1 MMVNTHQYFLKRLR
15 RANNMKNVDL
25 LIIGG
30 GSAGMAA
37 AIQAKKEGIDD
48 ILIVE
53 RDEHLGGI
61 LNQCIHNGFGLT
73 EFKEELTG
81 PEYLSRFV
89 DQVEE
94 LKIPYMV
101 NSMVIDMTKDKVVTI
116 SNKDKGVLIYKARA
130 IVMATG
136 CYERGAG
143 AIQIPGDRCAG
154 IITAGTAQ
162 KYLNIHG
169 YLCGKRV
176 VILGS
181 GDIGLIMARRLTL
194 EGAKV
199 ICVSEIMPYSN
210 GLNRNIAQ
218 CLNDYNIPLYLSRS
232 VSKVIGKDR
241 LEKVILSAVDEKMQF
256 IPGTEM
262 EIECDTLILSVGL
275 IPYISLLDY
284 IDCPTSSTKG
294 AKVNEHMET
303 MIEGIFSCGNCL
315 HVHDVVD
322 FVTDEGRLAGHGA
335 AQYLKGELARGKKI
349 LVTPK
354 DGISYI
360 VPQEINQDNKEDV
373 TFKFRVRK
381 PVKDVN
387 LIIESNGQLISK
399 IFKPVLIP
407 SEMVMV
413 KLSKD
418 KLIDIK
424 EEITM
429 RLEAR

>member
-1 MMVNTHQYFLKRLR
+1 MRTI
-15 RANNMKNVDL
+15 DL

-37 AIQAKKEGIDD
+37 AIQAKKEGVDD

-53 RDEHLGGI
+53 KDDHLGGI

-89 DQVEE
+89 QQVEE
-94 LKIPYMV
+94 LKIPYLL
-101 NSMVIDMTKDKVVTI
+101 NSMVIDMTKDKIVTI
-116 SNKDKGVLIYKARA
+116 SIKGKGVEILKARS
-130 IVMATG
+130 IIMATG

-169 YLCGKRV
+169 YLCGKRI

-199 ICVSEIMPYSN
+199 LCVSELMPYSA
-210 GLNRNIAQ
+210 GLNRNIQQ
-218 CLNDYNIPLYLSRS
+218 CLIDFDIPLYLSRT
-232 VSKVIGKDR
+232 VSKVIGKNGR
-241 LEKVILSAVDEKMQF
+241 LEKVILSAVDDKLQI

-262 EIECDTLILSVGL
+262 EFECDTLILSVGL
-275 IPYISLLDY
+275 IPYIQLLNY
-284 IDCPTSSTKG
+284 IDCPTSSTRG
-294 AKVNEHMET
+294 AIVNQYMET
-303 MIEGIFSCGNCL
+303 EIEGIFTAGNCL

-322 FVTDEGRLAGHGA
+322 FVSDEARLAGRSA
-335 AQYLKGELARGKKI
+335 ALYLQNKI
-349 LVTPK
+349 NNKVNRIAIKPGNGL
-354 DGISYI
+354 SYVLPQFILEDSLEDI
-360 VPQEINQDNKEDV
+360 VI
-373 TFKFRVRK
+373 KFRVRRPIQDQIVWIKSGETVIMKVIK
-381 PVKDVN
+381 PVM
-387 LIIESNGQLISK
+387 
-399 IFKPVLIP
+399 IP
-407 SEMVMV
+407 SEMVMI
-413 KLSKD
+413 KIPKD
-418 KLIDIK
+418 KLIGIK
-424 EEITM
+424 EDIIVSSED
-429 RLEAR
+429 R

>member
-1 MMVNTHQYFLKRLR
+1 MREI
-15 RANNMKNVDL
+15 DL
-25 LIIGG
+25 VVIGG

-37 AIQAKKEGIDD
+37 AIQAKKEGVDD
-48 ILIVE
+48 ILILE
-53 RDEHLGGI
+53 KDDTLGGI

-81 PEYLSRFV
+81 PEYLDRFV
-89 DQVEE
+89 KQVRE
-94 LKIPYMV
+94 LSIPYLL
-101 NSMVIDMTKDKVVTI
+101 NTMVIDITKDKVVTYT
-116 SNKDKGVLIYKARA
+116 SKETGVQKVKAKA
-130 IVMATG
+130 LVMATG
-136 CYERGAG
+136 CYERSAG

-154 IITAGTAQ
+154 IMTAGTAQ

-169 YLCGKRV
+169 YMVGKRI

-199 ICVSEIMPYSN
+199 ICVSELMPYSN

-218 CLNDYNIPLYLSRS
+218 CLNDYDIPLYLSRS

-275 IPYISLLDY
+275 VPYISLLNY

-294 AKVNEHMET
+294 AIVNEHMET
-303 MIEGIFSCGNCL
+303 EFDGIFSCGNCL

-335 AQYLKGELARGKKI
+335 AEYLQGLLPQGNKI
-349 LVTPK
+349 KVVPGN
-354 DGISYI
+354 GISYV
-360 VPQEINQDNKEDV
+360 VPQEINEANSEDV

-387 LIIESNGQLISK
+387 LIIESSGEMIAK
-399 IFKPVLIP
+399 MVKPVLIP

-413 KLSKD
+413 KLSAD
-418 KLIDIK
+418 KLANIK
-424 EEITM
+424 GEISL
-429 RLEAR
+429 RLEER

>member
-1 MMVNTHQYFLKRLR
+1 MRNI
-15 RANNMKNVDL
+15 DL
-25 LIIGG
+25 VVIGG

-37 AIQAKKEGIDD
+37 AIQAKKEGIDN
-48 ILIVE
+48 ILILEKDGV
-53 RDEHLGGI
+53 LGGI

-81 PEYLSRFV
+81 PEYLARFAK
-89 DQVEE
+89 QVEE
-94 LKIPYMV
+94 LNIPYLLNAYV
-101 NSMVIDMTKDKVVTI
+101 TNITPDKLVTYSSKEEGVVTVQA
-116 SNKDKGVLIYKARA
+116 KA

-136 CYERGAG
+136 CYERNAG
-143 AIQIPGDRCAG
+143 AIQVPGDRCAG

-169 YLCGKRV
+169 YLCGKRI

-232 VSKVIGKDR
+232 VSKVIGKER
-241 LEKVILSAVDEKMQF
+241 LEKVILSAVDEKMNF

-262 EIECDTLILSVGL
+262 EIECDCLILSVGL
-275 IPYISLLDY
+275 IPYISLLNY

-303 MIEGIFSCGNCL
+303 MIDGIFSCGNCL

-322 FVTDEGRLAGHGA
+322 FVTDEGRLAGHSA
-335 AQYLKGELARGKKI
+335 ALYIRGLLPAGKSVDI
-349 LVTPK
+349 VAK
-354 DGISYI
+354 DGVSY
-360 VPQEINQDNKEDV
+360 VLPQVLNIDNKEDIIL
-373 TFKFRVRK
+373 KFRVK
-381 PVKDVN
+381 TPVKDKN
-387 LIIESNGQLISK
+387 LIVECNNRQIVKQ
-399 IFKPVLIP
+399 FKPVLIP
-407 SEMVMV
+407 SEMAMV
-413 KLSKD
+413 KIGYD
-418 KLIDIK
+418 KLG
-424 EEITM
+424 EINGNIVV
-429 RLEAR
+429 RLEDKK

>member
-1 MMVNTHQYFLKRLR
+1 MRT
-15 RANNMKNVDL
+15 VDL

-37 AIQAKKEGIDD
+37 AIQAKKEGVDD

-53 RDEHLGGI
+53 RDKNLGGI

-81 PEYLSRFV
+81 PEYLARFV
-89 DQVEE
+89 DQVKE
-94 LKIPYMV
+94 LNIPYMTS
-101 NSMVIDMTKDKVVTI
+101 SMVIDMTKDKLVTI
-116 SNKDKGVLIYKARA
+116 SNKEEGVIQIQAKA

-169 YLCGKRV
+169 YLVGKRI

-218 CLNDYNIPLYLSRS
+218 CLNDYDIPLYLSRS

-241 LEKVILSAVDEKMQF
+241 LEKVVLTAVDDKMQF
-256 IPGTEM
+256 IPGTDM

-303 MIEGIFSCGNCL
+303 MIPGIFSCGNCL

-335 AQYLKGELARGKKI
+335 AQYLKGELKESEKI

-354 DGISYI
+354 DGISYV
-360 VPQEINQDNKEDV
+360 VPQEINKDNQEDV

-381 PVKDVN
+381 PVKDVF
-387 LIIESNGQLISK
+387 LIIESNGEQIAK
-399 IFKPVLIP
+399 MFKPVLIP

-413 KLSKD
+413 KLAKE
-418 KLIDIK
+418 KLGLLK
-424 EEITM
+424 GEVSL
-429 RLEAR
+429 RLEER

>member
-1 MMVNTHQYFLKRLR
+1 MRTI
-15 RANNMKNVDL
+15 DL
-25 LIIGG
+25 LVIGG

-53 RDEHLGGI
+53 KDEHLGGI

-89 DQVEE
+89 EQVKE
-94 LKIPYMV
+94 LGIPYV
-101 NSMVIDMTKDKVVTI
+101 TNTMVIDMTKDKIVTI
-116 SNKDKGVLIYKARA
+116 SNKDKGVEIVKARA

-169 YLCGKRV
+169 YLCGKRI

-199 ICVSEIMPYSN
+199 ICVSELMPYSN

-218 CLNDYNIPLYLSRS
+218 CLNDYDIPLYLSRS

-241 LEKVILSAVDEKMQF
+241 LEKVVLSAVDDKMQF

-275 IPYISLLDY
+275 VPYISLLDY

-335 AQYLKGELARGKKI
+335 AQYLKGI
-349 LVTPK
+349 LPSGETITVTPK
-354 DGISYI
+354 DGISYV
-360 VPQEINQDNKEDV
+360 VPQQINKNNEEDV

-381 PVKDVN
+381 PVKDVF
-387 LIIESNGQLISK
+387 LIIESDGQLVAK
-399 IFKPVLIP
+399 MMKPVLIP

-418 KLIDIK
+418 KLSLLK
-424 EEITM
+424 GEVTL
-429 RLEAR
+429 RLEER

>member
-1 MMVNTHQYFLKRLR
+1 MRNI
-15 RANNMKNVDL
+15 DL

-37 AIQAKKEGIDD
+37 AIQAKKEGIDNLL
-48 ILIVE
+48 ILE
-53 RDEHLGGI
+53 KDENLGGI

-73 EFKEELTG
+73 EFKEELSG
-81 PEYLSRFV
+81 PEYLQRFV

-94 LKIPYMV
+94 LGIPYETSTMV
-101 NSMVIDMTKDKVVTI
+101 LDMSKDKVVTI
-116 SNKDKGVLIYKARA
+116 SNKEDGVTQIKAKA
-130 IVMATG
+130 IIMATG

-169 YLCGKRV
+169 YMVGKRI

-199 ICVSEIMPYSN
+199 ICVSELMPYSN

-218 CLNDYNIPLYLSRS
+218 CLNDYDIPLYLSRS
-232 VSKVIGKDR
+232 VSKVIGKNR
-241 LEKVILSAVDEKMQF
+241 LEKVILSAVDEKFQF

-275 IPYISLLDY
+275 VPYISLLNN

-294 AKVNEHMET
+294 AKVNEYMET
-303 MIEGIFSCGNCL
+303 MIDGVFSCGNAL

-335 AQYLKGELARGKKI
+335 ALYLKDKMPKGEQIAVVPGNGLGY
-349 LVTPK
+349 V
-354 DGISYI
+354 
-360 VPQEINQDNKEDV
+360 VPQFIDRNTEENI
-373 TFKFRVRK
+373 TLKFRVRK

-387 LIIESNGQLISK
+387 LIIRSGDK
-399 IFKPVLIP
+399 IIQKIVKPVMIP
-407 SEMVMV
+407 SEMDMV
-413 KLSKD
+413 KLDTEKLKD
-418 KLIDIK
+418 VAQELTLLV
-424 EEITM
+424 EE
-429 RLEAR
+429 R

>member
-1 MMVNTHQYFLKRLR
+1 MR
-15 RANNMKNVDL
+15 NVDL

-37 AIQAKKEGIDD
+37 AIQAKKEGVDNL
-48 ILIVE
+48 LIVE
-53 RDEHLGGI
+53 KDENLGGI

-89 DQVEE
+89 KQVEE
-94 LKIPYMV
+94 LGIPYET
-101 NSMVIDMTKDKVVTI
+101 NTMVIDLTPDKIVTI
-116 SNKDKGVLIYKARA
+116 SNKEKGVDKIKAKS

-154 IITAGTAQ
+154 VITAGTAQ

-169 YLCGKRV
+169 LMVGKRV

-232 VSKVIGKDR
+232 VSKVIGKKR
-241 LEKVILSAVDEKMQF
+241 LEKVVLSAVDERMQF

-275 IPYISLLDY
+275 IPYISLLNY
-284 IDCPTSSTKG
+284 INCPLSSTKG
-294 AKVNEHMET
+294 AKVNEYMET
-303 MIEGIFSCGNCL
+303 MIDGIFTCGNCL

-335 AQYLKGELARGKKI
+335 ALYLQNHIPGGKKI
-349 LVTPK
+349 KVNPGE
-354 DGISYI
+354 GIGYV
-360 VPQEINQDNKEDV
+360 VPQEIDSEMQEDV

-381 PVKDVN
+381 PVKDVF
-387 LIIESNGQLISK
+387 LIIESNKNVIAK
-399 IFKPVLIP
+399 IVKPVLIP

-413 KLSKD
+413 KFAKD
-418 KLIDIK
+418 KISQLGD
-424 EEITM
+424 EVTL